1 MKKLLI
7 ASALILSAFA
17 ASAQSSKADM
27 YTEVGY
33 TNVNFKTDLVEISPK
48 AVRVVLGKNFNAD
61 AAIEGHVLLGQSPDT
76 VGAAKYDIDPSYGV
90 FLKVQAPVGDVV
102 KIYARAGWARSK
114 LTGSAYGVT
123 VSDSASGLAGGIG
136 VSVTVANNAE
146 LFVDVMKYNT
156 GSGTNTTTA
165 TTGIRLNF

>member
-17 ASAQSSKADM
+17 ASAQSAKPDM
-27 YTEVGY
+27 YAEVGY
-33 TNVNFKTDLVEISPK
+33 THVNFKTDLVEVSPT
-48 AVRVVLGKNFNAD
+48 AVRLVLGKNINSD
-61 AAIEGHVLLGQSPDT
+61 AAIEGHVLVGSSSAT
-76 VGAAKYDIDPSYGV
+76 AGAATYDIDPSYGV
-90 FLKVQAPVGDVV
+90 FLKVQAHVSESV
-102 KIYARAGWARSK
+102 KIYARTGWARSK
-114 LTGSAYGVT
+114 LSGSAYGIT

-136 VSVTVANNAE
+136 VAVALTKESE